1 METLIKDIHYAIRGL
16 LRRPAFTTLAVLTLA
31 LGIGANTAIFG
42 MLDAVMFRSLP
53 VPAPE
58 QLVKVET
65 IRAAGQTN
73 LNYSYPDFRDYR
85 DKNQV
90 CSSLT
95 AYYSTPLSL
104 SGGGATAERVF
115 GTVASGEYFTTLG
128 VSPALGRIFT
138 TADDQ
143 TPGGHPVV
151 VLSYAQWQRRF
162 GGADD
167 AIGKT
172 LEINKHTFTV
182 IGVMPPSFNGT
193 LRGFSS
199 DLWMPLMMHAQAVP
213 SDPPDALNRR
223 NFSWLEIMGRLK
235 PGVSQAQAAASFELM
250 GQQIDD
256 ADGVRSKER
265 LTVTSNER
273 GESYLVK
280 DFAKPLIVMMV
291 AVGLVLLIACANVA
305 NLLLV
310 RASTRRKEIAVRLAV
325 GATRARL
332 VRQLLTE
339 SLVLSL
345 AGGAGGLLIAFWADS
360 FWKLIKPADDFLPI
374 TLQTGLSLRVLGF
387 ALLVSVITGV
397 VFGLIPALQASKFDY
412 TPALKDEAP
421 HWRGERRF
429 QLRDLLV
436 VTQVAVS
443 LVVLVGAGLFVRS
456 LRQLQKIDV
465 GFQPERTL
473 VVTVDPSLQ
482 GYNREK
488 GSELYRQFLE
498 RVHTIPGVRAATY
511 AATVPPNAGGSKI
524 EDTVEVEGRAP
535 SGENVAVEY
544 NRVGPDYFTT
554 MNISLRGRDFTTA
567 DRRGAPP
574 VAIINESMARKV
586 FPNEDP
592 VGKRFRF
599 GKEGPYSEV
608 IGVARDGKYRGLREE
623 PLLCVYEPFFLR
635 YRAEMNLLVRSDR
648 NQQALLGQIRN
659 ELGALDPTIP
669 VFNVRTLDE
678 QVRSVASQERA
689 TALTTT
695 LFGALAL
702 LLATI
707 GLYGVMSYAVVQRTR
722 EIGIRMALGARSG
735 DVLSMVLKSG
745 MKLVLAGVAVGV
757 VAALALTRVIRSF
770 LFGIT
775 ATDVLTFTTVAA
787 GLIVVALLACLIP
800 ARRAAKVDPL
810 VALKAE

>member
-1 METLIKDIHYAIRGL
+1 
-16 LRRPAFTTLAVLTLA
+16 
-31 LGIGANTAIFG
+31 
-42 MLDAVMFRSLP
+42 MFRALP

-65 IRAAGQTN
+65 IRASGSTN
-73 LNYSYPDFRDYR
+73 FNYSYPDFRDYR
-85 DKNQV
+85 DRNQV
-90 CSSLT
+90 CSGLT

-104 SGGGATAERVF
+104 SGGSATAERVF
-115 GTVASGEYFTTLG
+115 GTIASGEYFTTLG
-128 VSPALGRIFT
+128 VSPALGRVFT

-151 VLSYAQWQRRF
+151 VLSHGLWLRRF
-162 GGADD
+162 GGAHD

-182 IGVMPPSFNGT
+182 IGVMPASFNGT

-199 DLWMPLMMHAQAVP
+199 DLWMPLMMHAEAVP
-213 SDPPDALNRR
+213 SDPPDALNKR

-235 PGVSQAQAAASFELM
+235 PGVTTTQAAASFELM

-256 ADGVRSKER
+256 ADGSRSQER

-280 DFAKPLIVMMV
+280 AFSKPLIVMMV

-345 AGGAGGLLIAFWADS
+345 AGGALGLLIAFWADS

-387 ALLVSVITGV
+387 TLLVSVVTGV
-397 VFGLIPALQASKFDY
+397 IFGLIPALQASKIDY

-421 HWRGERRF
+421 HWHGERRF
-429 QLRDLLV
+429 QLRDLFV
-436 VTQVAVS
+436 VAQVAISV
-443 LVVLVGAGLFVRS
+443 VVLVGAGLFVRS

-465 GFQPERTL
+465 GFRPERTL

-482 GYNREK
+482 GYDREK

-498 RVHTIPGVRAATY
+498 RVHTIPGVRAASY
-511 AATVPPNAGGSKI
+511 AATVTPNAGGSKI
-524 EDTVEVEGRAP
+524 EDVVEIEGRAVP
-535 SGENVAVEY
+535 IDVAVEY

-554 MNISLRGRDFTTA
+554 MNIALRGRDFTTS

-599 GKEGPYSEV
+599 GNEGPYSEV
-608 IGVARDGKYRGLREE
+608 IGLARDGKYRGLREE
-623 PLLCVYEPFFLR
+623 PLLCVYEPFFMR
-635 YRAEMNLLVRSDR
+635 YRAEMNLLVRSD
-648 NQQALLGQIRN
+648 QDSKALLGQIRN
-659 ELGALDPTIP
+659 ELGAIDPTIP
-669 VFNVRTLDE
+669 VFNVRTLEE
-678 QVRSVASQERA
+678 QVQSVASQERA
-689 TALTTT
+689 TAFTTS
-695 LFGALAL
+695 LFGGLAL

-722 EIGIRMALGARSG
+722 EIGIRMALGAKTT

-787 GLIVVALLACLIP
+787 VLIVVALLACLIP
-800 ARRAAKVDPL
+800 ARRAARVDPL
-810 VALKAE
+810 VALKNE